1 MEKIETICPS
11 CSPDD
16 PVSHTVLKGKN
27 NVILQCDEC
36 KSVHKEIKPKKFL
49 VRVIVNKGKE
59 SIHTKAMLS
68 GIVRKEDE
76 LLIDD
81 ENTGEAFLV
90 LVTSIEVGDKRP
102 DEADAKDIKTIWS
115 RAIDEAI
122 VKFAIS
128 HRETTE
134 SVSMRVP
141 GDREFVIGDKVE
153 VNNRKLKI
161 IRIKI
166 RDGGFK
172 SRKGVAICAKYIKR
186 IYADSGI
193 KEPKRFS
200 RAKGERIV
208 IKKRDSVWSLRSK
221 GKDLSKDSDSTI

>member
-1 MEKIETICPS
+1 MEYIETICPS
-11 CSPDD
+11 CSPYT
-16 PVSHTVLKGKN
+16 PVNHIILKGRKEEL
-27 NVILQCDEC
+27 LQCQEC
-36 KSVHKEIKPKKFL
+36 KSVHKEKKLQNIL
-49 VRVIVNKGKE
+49 VRVIVSKGKE
-59 SIHTKAMLS
+59 SVHTRAALW
-68 GIVRKEDE
+68 GIIRKDDE
-76 LLIDD
+76 ILIDD
-81 ENTGEAFLV
+81 EATGEAYLV
-90 LVTSIEVGDKRP
+90 KITSIEGKDKRL
-102 DEADAKDIKTIWS
+102 DEANADVIKTIWA

-172 SRKGVAICAKYIKR
+172 SRKGVAIKAKYIKR
-186 IYADSGI
+186 VYADSGI

-200 RAKGERIV
+200 RAKGERVV
-208 IKKRDSVWSLRSK
+208 IKKRESVWSLRSK
-221 GKDLSKDSDSTI
+221 VTG

>member
-1 MEKIETICPS
+1 MENIETICPS
-11 CSPDD
+11 CSPDN
-16 PVSHTVLKGKN
+16 PVPHTILKGKKD
-27 NVILQCDEC
+27 VLLQCDEC
-36 KSVHKEIKPKKFL
+36 KSVHKEKKARNVL
-49 VRVIVNKGKE
+49 VRVIVSKGKE

-68 GIVRKEDE
+68 GMIRKEDE
-76 LLIDD
+76 LIID
-81 ENTGEAFLV
+81 EEATGETYLV
-90 LVTSIEVGDKRP
+90 KITSIEAGYKRP
-102 DEADAKDIKTIWS
+102 DEANAEEIKTIWA

-122 VKFAIS
+122 VKFAVS

-134 SVSMRVP
+134 SISMRVP

-172 SRKGVAICAKYIKR
+172 SRKGIAVKAKDIKR

-200 RAKGERIV
+200 RAVGERIV
-208 IKKRDSVWSLRSK
+208 IKKRESVWSLKSK
-221 GKDLSKDSDSTI
+221 GTG